1 MFNHQNQGVYVS
13 MHLAAFPLAAWRQ
26 PSAEVLLEA
35 PRVRWARWE
44 KTQPERRTRLLSLT
58 L

>member
-35 PRVRWARWE
+35 LRVRWVKAQTE
-44 KTQPERRTRLLSLT
+44 PRTRLLSLT